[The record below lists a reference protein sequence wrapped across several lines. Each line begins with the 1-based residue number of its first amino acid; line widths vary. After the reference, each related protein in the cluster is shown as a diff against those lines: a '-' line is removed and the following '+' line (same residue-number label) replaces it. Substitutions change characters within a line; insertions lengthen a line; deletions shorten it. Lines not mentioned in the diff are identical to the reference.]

1 MLGGGDHKV
10 LGDGRVVFFRP
21 ESTLGNSDIWDLRDA
36 FVAIVEMDNGVKGAL
51 AGAATF
57 ADFKTAVAA
66 LPSLI
71 QFVDGIPA

>member
-21 ESTLGNSDIWDLRDA
+21 EAVQGNTDIWDLRDA
-36 FVAIVEMDNGVKGAL
+36 FVAIVEMDNGMRSAL
-51 AGAATF
+51 AGAANF
-57 ADFKTAVAA
+57 AAFQVAVAA

-71 QFVDGIPA
+71 QFVDGASA